1 MYTYIAHKPL
11 LTCLLA
17 VFLGPFAAIHA
28 QGPAQPAIA
37 CLEISGKVS
46 YKDKEADNTCK
57 VELICYNSVVDSAI
71 IKHNKTFKFL
81 LGRGAYYTIR
91 ISKKGYVTRWVSI
104 CTNMN
109 VPADDDGFYRYHFD
123 TDLIPDMEAKEL
135 DADALEFPI
144 AIISFDTQAGWFY
157 YNEAYT
163 SNIKRE
169 IYKKTARP

>member
-1 MYTYIAHKPL
+1 MP
-11 LTCLLA
+11 TCLLA
-17 VFLGPFAAIHA
+17 VFLGLLGTIHA
-28 QGPAQPAIA
+28 QAPAQPAMA

-46 YKDKEADNTCK
+46 YNKDKEAGNTCK
-57 VELICYNSVVDSAI
+57 IELICYNSVVDSAI
-71 IKHNKTFKFL
+71 IRYNKSFKFL
-81 LGRGAYYTIR
+81 LGRGAYYTIK

-123 TDLIPDMEAKEL
+123 TDLIPDTEAKDL

-169 IYKKTARP
+169 IYKKSARP